1 MELSEQTKNARMQNW
16 RSMRFRQWRL
26 GAGSV
31 VDWPKTYL
39 RSPRLKVK
47 KCVKR
52 ISLCAQARDGVNFDH
67 VRFMCA
73 PRPDPSNKPRSMVNV
88 YQHLCHS
95 FLCEFWVAWR
105 FSCATI
111 RVVSCSGAGEG
122 LSGKS
127 CRSTPLVVRTGFQFD
142 EAGADA
148 TPADDSA
155 LSAETRVDCGRY
167 PLRVRIRH
175 FFSRSP
181 FSLTVIAR
189 HPRFG
194 L

>member
-67 VRFMCA
+67 V
-73 PRPDPSNKPRSMVNV
+73 
-88 YQHLCHS
+88 L
-95 FLCEFWVAWR
+95 
-105 FSCATI
+105 SCAHPGRIHPIRCAAWLTFTSTYGSVFCASLGSFCGYVGTI
-111 RVVSCSGAGEG
+111 CVLCCA
-122 LSGKS
+122 
-127 CRSTPLVVRTGFQFD
+127 
-142 EAGADA
+142 
-148 TPADDSA
+148 
-155 LSAETRVDCGRY
+155 
-167 PLRVRIRH
+167 
-175 FFSRSP
+175 
-181 FSLTVIAR
+181 
-189 HPRFG
+189 
-194 L
+194 